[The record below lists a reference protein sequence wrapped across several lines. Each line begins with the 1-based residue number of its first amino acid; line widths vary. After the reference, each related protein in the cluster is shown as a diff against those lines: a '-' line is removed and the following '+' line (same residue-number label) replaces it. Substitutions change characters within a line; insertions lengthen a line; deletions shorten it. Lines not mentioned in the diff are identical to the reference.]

1 MQSSAAGDAGPFLWE
16 GVRCLVVFEVFG
28 SGIFVVAIVWLG
40 VGGGGGGYV
49 GVWDGGVSGGEG
61 AGNEYVTS
69 QDREMRT

>member
-1 MQSSAAGDAGPFLWE
+1 M
-16 GVRCLVVFEVFG
+16 VFEVFG
-28 SGIFVVAIVWLG
+28 SGIFFVAIFWLC

-49 GVWDGGVSGGEG
+49 CVWDGGVSGGEG

>member
-16 GVRCLVVFEVFG
+16 GVRCLLVFEVFG
-28 SGIFVVAIVWLG
+28 SGIFFCCYFFGGWGRGCVV
-40 VGGGGGGYV
+40 
-49 GVWDGGVSGGEG
+49 DGGVSGGEG

>member
-28 SGIFVVAIVWLG
+28 SGIFFVAIFLV
-40 VGGGGGGYV
+40 VGGGGVY
-49 GVWDGGVSGGEG
+49 GGVSGGEG

>member
-28 SGIFVVAIVWLG
+28 SGIFFVAIFLV
-40 VGGGGGGYV
+40 VGGGGR
-49 GVWDGGVSGGEG
+49 VWDGGVSGGEG